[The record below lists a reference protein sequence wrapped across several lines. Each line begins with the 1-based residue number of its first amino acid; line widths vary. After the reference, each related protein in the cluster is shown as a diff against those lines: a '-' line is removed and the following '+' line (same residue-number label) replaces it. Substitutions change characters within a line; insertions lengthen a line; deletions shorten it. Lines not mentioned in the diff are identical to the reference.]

1 MVDAMQPAA
10 EAAGAAAAASP
21 SHTCPVCYSDLP
33 ENHMHPCSDPN
44 ATHFICS
51 HCLVGVASSNF
62 ETPQA
67 VLEKGGSIPCCA
79 GMTLTPRR
87 NCFVPMQELVQA
99 ATRIHDTDVL
109 TRMLSNIVASLEH
122 IQKNTS
128 NKRTLL
134 DSIDVGDDVDEDDDD
149 SGEDAHNR
157 KKQKGA
163 SASGG
168 ASSSSSSSSAASGA
182 AAGVQAITVFCPTPK
197 QALIQQALLRKF
209 VTLLI
214 RYSASAD
221 LCPKCNRPFGGH
233 SHCSAVEC
241 AIHVVPGAASSA
253 AAATSTTTTMQGCG
267 TRFCAVCL
275 YAPKLTREHEADGVA
290 AINHIV
296 HQHIATQH
304 SFGSAHMETDKKHD
318 AVLRIRRFQVVQH
331 TLRAADVFAQQAQR
345 FAGRLAHVDAE
356 SLEDMELLDAMHAGS
371 DAAGTRNDDAPPAAS
386 AAAAA
391 AAAPDLSCV
400 YASAFSYAVSTL
412 FGAIRG
418 HLIKPDT
425 DQFPTALPLDADW
438 IAQELFVRHAG
449 FTGPKALRAV
459 LHVSGAPVPG
469 LEAIFQRPF
478 DAARVNAAIE
488 RHDHRRF
495 IDARA
500 WEVEDD
506 DDGREPLRRRNAA
519 FLPAVNADAEAEAP
533 AAAAAAMPAV
543 APEPLGQFQRIV
555 VRDLHIFIRLEVF
568 HLEAIDVFAVD
579 FQAPPE
585 RKTYVVN
592 SVLLAIKYHVGLRL
606 VRPDNLAEF
615 IPELRTTVNQLAL
628 ACIPVLDNMPR

>member
-1 MVDAMQPAA
+1 
-10 EAAGAAAAASP
+10 
-21 SHTCPVCYSDLP
+21 
-33 ENHMHPCSDPN
+33 MHPCSDPDV
-44 ATHFICS
+44 THFICS

-87 NCFVPMQELVQA
+87 TCFVPMQELVQA
-99 ATRIHDTDVL
+99 ATRIHDTEVL

-122 IQKNTS
+122 MQRNTS
-128 NKRTLL
+128 NKRTML
-134 DSIDVGDDVDEDDDD
+134 DSIDVGDDEDEDDGGADG
-149 SGEDAHNR
+149 SLRR

-163 SASGG
+163 SA
-168 ASSSSSSSSAASGA
+168 AS
-182 AAGVQAITVFCPTPK
+182 GVQAITVFCPTPM
-197 QALIQQALLRKF
+197 QALVQQAMLQEF

-233 SHCSAVEC
+233 SDCSAVEC
-241 AIHVVPGAASSA
+241 AIHVVSGGASA
-253 AAATSTTTTMQGCG
+253 AAAAAGAAAATTTTMRGCG

-304 SFGSAHMETDKKHD
+304 SFGSAYMETDKKHD

-345 FAGRLAHVDAE
+345 FAGGIAHVDAE
-356 SLEDMELLDAMHAGS
+356 SLGDLKLFDAMLGGTHN
-371 DAAGTRNDDAPPAAS
+371 DAAPPAAS

-391 AAAPDLSCV
+391 ASAAAPDLSCV
-400 YASAFSYAVSTL
+400 YASAFNYAVSTL

-418 HLIKPDT
+418 HLIKPDV

-459 LHVSGAPVPG
+459 LHVSGAAVPG

-478 DAARVNAAIE
+478 DAVRVNAAIE
-488 RHDHRRF
+488 RRDRRF

-506 DDGREPLRRRNAA
+506 DDGREPIRRRNAA
-519 FLPAVNADAEAEAP
+519 FLPAVNAAAGAGAP
-533 AAAAAAMPAV
+533 AAAAAAAMPPAAV
-543 APEPLGQFQRIV
+543 AAAAAMPPAAVAAAAVPLGPRGQV
-555 VRDLHIFIRLEVF
+555 DVRNFNIFVRLEAF
-568 HLEAIDVFAVD
+568 HLEAIDVFAID
-579 FQAPPE
+579 LQAPPE
-585 RKTYVVN
+585 RKAYVVN
-592 SVLLAIKYHVGLRL
+592 SVLLAIQFRVGMRQI
-606 VRPDNLAEF
+606 RPRNLDEF
-615 IPELRTTVNQLAL
+615 IPELRTTVDQLAL
-628 ACIPVLDNMPR
+628 ACIPVLDNIPH